1 LLSNWTGRSFNGDD
15 GVKTLLQFAETHRVG
30 HIVMGAVGKE
40 LSFLRR
46 LKGEI
51 SIVDRLIKP
60 SRDVTIMVMNT
71 PKK

>member
-1 LLSNWTGRSFNGDD
+1 
-15 GVKTLLQFAETHRVG
+15 
-30 HIVMGAVGKE
+30 MGAVGKE

-51 SIVDRLIKP
+51 SIVDRLINQ
-60 SRDVTIMVMNT
+60 SRDVTIVVVNI